1 VIRDALSRDVP
12 AILELVRALAR
23 YEREPDA
30 VEMTKADL
38 DGALFGPC
46 PDARCL
52 VAVATQP
59 AGGHPTRGPAD
70 LPGSVDPTEP
80 VDETLAG
87 FAIWHPTFSSWT
99 GRSGM
104 FLVDLFVRPEH
115 RRDGH
120 GSALL
125 IELAAICR
133 RRGYARLE
141 WNVLDWNT
149 SAHAFYR
156 TLGGRPLDDW
166 STWRLDEATI
176 LSLTAAVV
184 TRSDVLEG

>member
-1 VIRDALSRDVP
+1 VIRDAHPRDVP
-12 AILELVRALAR
+12 AILELVCALAQ

-30 VEMTKADL
+30 VEMTEADL
-38 DGALFGPC
+38 GGALFGPW
-46 PDARCL
+46 PAARCL

-59 AGGHPTRGPAD
+59 PGCHPARGPAD
-70 LPGSVDPTEP
+70 PPEPVGPAGP

-87 FAIWHPTFSSWT
+87 FAIWHPTFSTWT

-120 GSALL
+120 GAALL

-141 WNVLDWNT
+141 WHVLDWNT
-149 SAHAFYR
+149 PAQAFYR
-156 TLGGRPLDDW
+156 TLGGRPLDNW
-166 STWRLDEATI
+166 STWRLDEAAI
-176 LSLTAAVV
+176 LALTAGAV
-184 TRSDVLEG
+184 TRSGVLEG